1 MIDLLV
7 KSCPLIAGILYA
19 VVGAGYFVRMDY
31 AWSLVWISYA
41 LANLGLVLAA
51 SKGFKMVTLKRFLQF
66 ILGILIEHLLNTG
79 D

>member
-7 KSCPLIAGILYA
+7 KLCPSIAGVLYA
-19 VVGAGYFVRMDY
+19 IVGIGYFIKQDY

-51 SKGFKMVTLKRFLQF
+51 MKNAAG
-66 ILGILIEHLLNTG
+66 
-79 D
+79 